1 VDLRLL
7 VGNEKQHNYFLISK
21 TYNYMNNIPKRA
33 VIFKQDIMLIT
44 GRGERYCERLM
55 KQMRKS
61 LNKQGLAL
69 ISIDEFVQFTGLSKE
84 LVESYIV

>member
-1 VDLRLL
+1 
-7 VGNEKQHNYFLISK
+7 
-21 TYNYMNNIPKRA
+21 MNNIPKRA

-55 KQMRKS
+55 KQLRMNF
-61 LNKQGLAL
+61 NKPRLAL
-69 ISIDEFVQFTGLSKE
+69 ISVDEFVQFTGLSKE

>member
-1 VDLRLL
+1 
-7 VGNEKQHNYFLISK
+7 
-21 TYNYMNNIPKRA
+21 MNNIPKRA